1 MVTTPAKLSQMTI
14 FEASELIKTK
24 EISPIELLQAYLD
37 RIDQVEDKVMAFAK
51 LEKSAA
57 MAAAKKAESD
67 IMAGD
72 YKGPLHGI
80 TFTAKDQLDSEGA
93 PSFMRGPSS
102 SSYDFDATP
111 IASMKVAGAV
121 YMGKVKMTGMDPTAF
136 PQPRNPWNLDYGCGG
151 SSSGSGASVSAGFCS
166 ASLGEDSAGSVRS
179 PSSSCGV
186 VGAIGTYGRVSR
198 RGLAA
203 MAWTLDRCGPL
214 TNSVKD
220 TALVLEAISGYD
232 PTDPSSSKAPAPD
245 FMTTLEDGV
254 KDLVIGV
261 PTKYI
266 ADREVDAEVM
276 AAFDESMKTLESLG
290 AKVEEFDIPNMD
302 MSNPAI
308 MVYYANEMFAANK
321 DHFYNWL
328 EEQPR
333 GVRQILAMAAFTSGP
348 DYLQAQRFR
357 TYLRNEYRKVME
369 KVDVI
374 ATPCQAQTAAKYGV
388 PGGPMRFM
396 KPGFTA
402 MFSVA
407 GMPAMSMPNG
417 FDSKGLPI
425 GLQFAASPF
434 DEATMLKTAYAY
446 EQETSWHTRRA
457 PLA

>member
-14 FEASELIKTK
+14 ADVSELIKTK
-24 EISPIELLQAYLD
+24 EVSPVELLQAYLD
-37 RIDQVEDKVMAFAK
+37 RIEKLDGKVMAFTK
-51 LEKSAA
+51 LHETEAV
-57 MAAAKKAESD
+57 AAAKKAESE

-93 PSFMRGPSS
+93 PSFMRGPSAS
-102 SSYDFDATP
+102 KYDFDAPP
-111 IASMKVAGAV
+111 IANMKVAGAV
-121 YMGKVKMTGMDPTAF
+121 YMGKVVMSGMDPVTC
-136 PQPRNPWNLDYGCGG
+136 PQPRNPWDLEYGCGG
-151 SSSGSGASVSAGFCS
+151 SSSGSGASVSAGFTT

-179 PSSSCGV
+179 PSSSCGL

-198 RGLAA
+198 RGLAN

-232 PTDPSSSKAPAPD
+232 PKDLTSSKTPKPD
-245 FMTTLEDGV
+245 FMSTLGDGV
-254 KDLVIGV
+254 KGLVIGV
-261 PTKYI
+261 PYKYI
-266 ADREVDAEVM
+266 ADREVDPEVM

-290 AKVEEFDIPNMD
+290 AKIEEFDIPHMD
-302 MSNPAI
+302 MANPAI
-308 MVYYANEMFAANK
+308 MVYYANEMFAANN
-321 DHFYNWL
+321 DHFFDWL
-328 EEQPR
+328 EEEPR
-333 GVRQILAMAAFTSGP
+333 GVRQIMAMAAFTSGP

-357 TYLRNEYRKVME
+357 AYLRNEYRKVMT
-369 KVDVI
+369 KVDVV

-396 KPGFTA
+396 QPGFTA
-402 MFSVA
+402 MFSVT

-425 GLQFAASPF
+425 GLQIVGSPF

-446 EQETSWHTRRA
+446 EQATSWHTRRA
-457 PLA
+457 PL